1 MRKLL
6 SLFCALMLLCASLP
20 AWADGEFSA
29 YVKKGAAT
37 IYSDAKLKTPAGSL
51 RKNTVVTVL
60 AYRDGVAKIQY
71 KSRTGFARV
80 SDLGRVSDIARRAT
94 LVRES
99 TVYSR
104 ASTKSSYVSVAA
116 GTEVYVLK
124 VTGACAMI
132 ERGGKVGYV
141 HKNNLSLY
149 AAEEPAKEEKPEIV
163 YVEYEAKVTSSSLRV
178 YASASTKAKSL
189 GTLKKGALVTV
200 VATCGDWARVKKG
213 ERVGY
218 CALGSLE
225 KYVDPYAYLKDGRY
239 SNEKTIYTF
248 LTKEMK
254 LSPAAACGAL
264 ANIKFESGYRTGALG
279 DGGRSFG
286 ICQWFY
292 LRFTRLKN
300 FCQNRNYD
308 YETIEGQLWFLKYE
322 LETYYPMVLRYL
334 RGVENTAKGAYD
346 AGWYWCYHFEGPAN
360 RERLSVTRGNYARDT
375 VWARYGG

>member
-6 SLFCALMLLCASLP
+6 SLLCALLILCASLP
-20 AWADGEFSA
+20 AWADSEFSA
-29 YVKKGAAT
+29 YIKSSRAT
-37 IYSDAKLKTPAGSL
+37 IYSDAKLKSPAGSL
-51 RKNTVVTVL
+51 KKNTVVTVL
-60 AYRDGVAKIQY
+60 AYQNGIAKIQY
-71 KSRTGFARV
+71 KSRVGFARV

-94 LVRES
+94 IVCES
-99 TVYSR
+99 KVYSK
-104 ASTKSSYVSVAA
+104 ASTKSSYVTVSA

-132 ERGGKVGYV
+132 ERGGKVGYI

-149 AAEEPAKEEKPEIV
+149 ASEETKKEEKAEVV
-163 YVEYEAKVTSSSLRV
+163 YVEYEAKVTSASLRV
-178 YASASTKAKSL
+178 YASANKKSKSL

-218 CALGSLE
+218 CALSSLE

-239 SNEKTIYTF
+239 TNEKTIYLF

-254 LSPAAACGAL
+254 LSSAAACGAL
-264 ANIKFESGYRTGALG
+264 ANIKYESGFRTGALG

-308 YETIEGQLWFLKYE
+308 YETLEGQLWFLKYE

-346 AGWYWCYHFEGPAN
+346 AAWYWCYHFEGPAN
-360 RERLSVTRGNYARDT
+360 RERLSVTRGNYAQNT
-375 VWARYGG
+375 VWSRYGD

>member
-6 SLFCALMLLCASLP
+6 SLLLALLLLFASLP
-20 AWADGEFSA
+20 AWADAEFSA
-29 YVKKGAAT
+29 YIKSSSAT
-37 IYSDAKLKTPAGSL
+37 IYSDAKLETSAGAL
-51 RKNTVVTVL
+51 KKNTVVTVL
-60 AYRDGVAKIQY
+60 AYKNGVAKIQY
-71 KSRTGFARV
+71 KNRIGFARV
-80 SDLGRVSDIARRAT
+80 SDLGRVSDIASRAT

-99 TVYSR
+99 KVYSK
-104 ASTKSSYVSVAA
+104 ASTKSSYVTVSA

-132 ERGGKVGYV
+132 ERKGKVGYV
-141 HKNNLSLY
+141 HKNCLSLY
-149 AAEEPAKEEKPEIV
+149 AAEEPKKEEAPEVV
-163 YVEYEAKVTSSSLRV
+163 YEEYEAKVTASSLRV
-178 YASASTKAKSL
+178 YASANKKSKSL
-189 GTLKKGALVTV
+189 GTMKKGALVTV
-200 VATCGDWARVKKG
+200 VATRGSWARVKKG

-218 CALGSLE
+218 CALNGLE

-239 SNEKTIYTF
+239 SNEKTIYLF

-308 YETIEGQLWFLKYE
+308 YETLEGQLWFLKYE

-346 AGWYWCYHFEGPAN
+346 AAWYWCYHFEGPAN
-360 RERLSVTRGNYARDT
+360 RERLSVTRGAYARDT
-375 VWARYGG
+375 VWPRYGD

>member
-94 LVRES
+94 LFRES
-99 TVYSR
+99 KVYSK

-163 YVEYEAKVTSSSLRV
+163 YVEY
-178 YASASTKAKSL
+178 
-189 GTLKKGALVTV
+189 
-200 VATCGDWARVKKG
+200 
-213 ERVGY
+213 
-218 CALGSLE
+218 
-225 KYVDPYAYLKDGRY
+225 
-239 SNEKTIYTF
+239 
-248 LTKEMK
+248 
-254 LSPAAACGAL
+254 
-264 ANIKFESGYRTGALG
+264 
-279 DGGRSFG
+279 
-286 ICQWFY
+286 
-292 LRFTRLKN
+292 
-300 FCQNRNYD
+300 
-308 YETIEGQLWFLKYE
+308 
-322 LETYYPMVLRYL
+322 
-334 RGVENTAKGAYD
+334 
-346 AGWYWCYHFEGPAN
+346 
-360 RERLSVTRGNYARDT
+360 
-375 VWARYGG
+375 